1 MDELRQPWRSRVAD
15 SQPPLVWAV
24 ACGGDGAS
32 GWLWRSS
39 LLRYATAALGGDV
52 AGGSSSTM
60 PLFPLLD
67 QRQLEY
73 GGGDAA
79 APQHPLDSGSTVE
92 CLPFSLSNHYSVIGL
107 GDGVPCFSAVKES
120 SKRLRSAVPSRMRR
134 EIDIHVSCDEV
145 LKVKPKSII
154 YTRVQGGNE
163 ENFDSSYGA
172 APTRDEVALS
182 SRVTIHDEILVA
194 GGTYKLIDEN
204 GKENIVEIK
213 LLVCCS
219 FIPHKV
225 GRRHGRF
232 QEKKVETVVRGIA
245 VGREFV
251 VYKALGGG
259 SGVVLQCK
267 VTSLW
272 GITIS
277 AQIAS
282 IKPKF
287 FLQ

>member
-1 MDELRQPWRSRVAD
+1 MRQ
-15 SQPPLVWAV
+15 
-24 ACGGDGAS
+24 
-32 GWLWRSS
+32 
-39 LLRYATAALGGDV
+39 
-52 AGGSSSTM
+52 
-60 PLFPLLD
+60 
-67 QRQLEY
+67 
-73 GGGDAA
+73 
-79 APQHPLDSGSTVE
+79 
-92 CLPFSLSNHYSVIGL
+92 
-107 GDGVPCFSAVKES
+107 
-120 SKRLRSAVPSRMRR
+120 

-204 GKENIVEIK
+204 GVTGRAPRELMV
-213 LLVCCS
+213 S

-225 GRRHGRF
+225 GSSKRKSGLRSVVGRIEF
-232 QEKKVETVVRGIA
+232 DRATSGVVGNKVDSDEGLSSVNSRVVETVVRGIA